1 LDSSVVSWK
10 NASQIN
16 GLGQVPQVVE
26 LETRVGAGSAVFG
39 YLNNIKSTADTPL
52 AQSLLATSGTL
63 GYLQTSLSR
72 NALEPA
78 SGRPL
83 SVNVAAVEYS
93 DKSSSLVN
101 DYVSVMNISKIIGL
115 GLVSGCS
122 VKEVQHMSLLTS
134 ILSTYLPSIHVYEG
148 IWGNSQSLK
157 IENVLSSNDVAE
169 KYKNV
174 VSNLTRSSDY
184 SDLSGHITSLLS
196 AFNGELGTS
205 YNAFEYTGS
214 AEATSVLVTFGS
226 AESTIATDV
235 VKNLSNEGSS
245 VGVLSVRIYRPFLEV
260 EFLKVLPKSTKKII
274 VLGQVKTS
282 EDVLNTQIRSNLFTD
297 VMSTLFMNSMFT
309 STEIPDVNDHKY
321 SLEKVWSCN
330 DIYEILG
337 APYIPSTAEES
348 KKFVFWDLDSSSLI
362 DSPATVGHV
371 LSLNKSSAVSY
382 AALFNNQ
389 SLGGVVEI
397 DMTVNSEVSHN
408 GQHADLVF
416 VNDTSILSDY
426 DVLAC
431 AKNGGS
437 AIIAT
442 KNNADEV
449 EKISDS
455 FKTQA
460 AQKKLKLFIVDY
472 DAIGENP
479 ETHGRTRS
487 MIQQIAFWKVAY
499 PELTIDQVTTKI
511 VLANGKTTELVAA
524 TVANLLD
531 KVNEVGIVEL
541 QIPKEWAEISDNSEK
556 SLLTGVA
563 PDSFLPRDREEDSIV
578 IASSQNLVE
587 VTKQY
592 VFKELYDLRS
602 EIRPDLPVENFV
614 AKVQLN
620 KRVTPEDY
628 ERHIFHMEL
637 DITGTGLVYNIGESL
652 GIHAPNNEESVREF
666 IEWYGVNTDEVIIV
680 PSRENGELEAR
691 TVYQILRDNLDIFG
705 KPPKRFY
712 ETLAPYAKDE
722 KERLHLGRLAC
733 ATGVEELKKR
743 TDEEFCTYA
752 DILREF
758 KSARPSFADLVNIV
772 APLKRREY
780 SIASSQKL
788 HPNTVHLLIVVVD
801 WIDSKGRQRFGQ
813 CSKYLAD
820 LQEGVEVIVSVKP
833 SVMKLPP
840 LTTQPVI
847 MSGLGTG
854 LAPFKAFLEEKAW
867 QKSQGY
873 EIGDVFLFLGSR
885 HQNQEY
891 LYG

>member
-1 LDSSVVSWK
+1 MTVSDSNDNRQVHDGPFSAGNLSSISGLVYSTASTLVQQTVYSISENVFTYAPRHFNLDSSVVSWK

-52 AQSLLATSGTL
+52 AQSLLSTSGTL

-83 SVNVAAVEYS
+83 SVNVAAVDYS

-115 GLVSGCS
+115 GLISGCS

-174 VSNLTRSSDY
+174 VSKLTRSSDY

-196 AFNGELGTS
+196 AFNSELGTS

-235 VKNLSNEGSS
+235 VKNLANEGSS
-245 VGVLSVRIYRPFLEV
+245 VGVLSVRIYRPFLEE

-321 SLEKVWSCN
+321 SLKRSGVEKY
-330 DIYEILG
+330 IYEILG

-362 DSPATVGHV
+362 DLLTSHCWSCT
-371 LSLNKSSAVSY
+371 LTKQELCSVSY

-389 SLGGVVEI
+389 SLGGVVEF

-426 DVLAC
+426 DVLAS

-511 VLANGKTTELVAA
+511 VLANGNTTELVAA

-563 PDSFLPRDREEDSIV
+563 PDSFLPRDREE
-578 IASSQNLVE
+578 AF
-587 VTKQY
+587 Y
-592 VFKELYDLRS
+592 CYCFFS
-602 EIRPDLPVENFV
+602 E
-614 AKVQLN
+614 
-620 KRVTPEDY
+620 
-628 ERHIFHMEL
+628 
-637 DITGTGLVYNIGESL
+637 
-652 GIHAPNNEESVREF
+652 
-666 IEWYGVNTDEVIIV
+666 
-680 PSRENGELEAR
+680 
-691 TVYQILRDNLDIFG
+691 
-705 KPPKRFY
+705 
-712 ETLAPYAKDE
+712 
-722 KERLHLGRLAC
+722 LGRGYKAVRLQ
-733 ATGVEELKKR
+733 G
-743 TDEEFCTYA
+743 
-752 DILREF
+752 
-758 KSARPSFADLVNIV
+758 IV
-772 APLKRREY
+772 
-780 SIASSQKL
+780 
-788 HPNTVHLLIVVVD
+788 
-801 WIDSKGRQRFGQ
+801 
-813 CSKYLAD
+813 
-820 LQEGVEVIVSVKP
+820 
-833 SVMKLPP
+833 
-840 LTTQPVI
+840 
-847 MSGLGTG
+847 
-854 LAPFKAFLEEKAW
+854 
-867 QKSQGY
+867 
-873 EIGDVFLFLGSR
+873 
-885 HQNQEY
+885 
-891 LYG
+891 